1 MNAIG
6 LYRLGHRCY
15 EKHIPFI
22 PFATKALIF
31 LVFNSVV
38 PYTTDI
44 GEESRFAYG
53 CMSVVVHSRAKIGKR
68 VIIGQN
74 STIGRSL
81 DPEDFPEIGDD
92 VYISAG
98 ARVIGK
104 IKVGN
109 NVIIGA
115 NAVVNKDVPDNCIVA
130 GVPARIIRTIDK
142 PIWSYLKNIHFP
154 SLDKN
159 GGGYSAEI
167 IVAILPEVFAYENS
181 QGVAA

>member
-1 MNAIG
+1 
-6 LYRLGHRCY
+6 
-15 EKHIPFI
+15 
-22 PFATKALIF
+22 
-31 LVFNSVV
+31 
-38 PYTTDI
+38 
-44 GEESRFAYG
+44 
-53 CMSVVVHSRAKIGKR
+53 MSVVVHSRAKIGKR

-159 GGGYSAEI
+159 GGDCPKTRA
-167 IVAILPEVFAYENS
+167 
-181 QGVAA
+181 